1 MTVRLKLS
9 GEVRIR
15 YDGGYIENHNDICA
29 DFVTLI
35 KLLLTEGI
43 QKAQSY
49 GYFTNFS
56 LPTTICL
63 ALLNNGNIIATLS
76 ATISYKEDDQ
86 YTQYVTYKA
95 SNTFSS
101 TVCID
106 CVKLVAVS
114 NSVILYNIALFQ
126 LTSTLKTN
134 FICVTWTIKVKN
146 YSTDEQSINNAIF
159 VDQIVG
165 TTSVSGGTLE
175 INTNTGLFG
184 LQISYKN
191 IASCI
196 LPNFITLPIPVSNFI
211 VLLLLVPINVICQ
224 YNNTYLFQAYDSFA
238 GVDLS
243 RLNGISTIAVFQNN
257 GLCVVQVSGSANP
270 IVPAQQLICGGSG
283 QGYQVVQPCVSQI
296 QGQMV
301 GCKLV
306 ILFQETGTYTFA
318 TVVFYC
324 IGGVQIL
331 YMGCTRTVSVTVGSG
346 YIVYNLVEVNT

>member
-1 MTVRLKLS
+1 MTVRLKLK
-9 GEVRIR
+9 GEVKIR
-15 YDGGYIENHNDICA
+15 YDGGYIENHNDICT
-29 DFVTLI
+29 DFITLI
-35 KLLLTEGI
+35 KLLLTSGI
-43 QKAQSY
+43 QRAQSY

-56 LPTTICL
+56 LPTSICL
-63 ALLNNGNIIATLS
+63 ALLNNGNIVATLT
-76 ATISYKEDDQ
+76 ATISYKEDNQ

-101 TVCID
+101 TICID

-114 NSVILYNIALFQ
+114 NSIILYNIALFKFA
-126 LTSTLKTN
+126 STLKTN

-146 YSTDEQSINNAIF
+146 CSQDEQSLNNVVF
-159 VDQIVG
+159 VDPIVPPVP
-165 TTSVSGGTLE
+165 VSGGTLVGTSNPA
-175 INTNTGLFG
+175 IFG
-184 LQISYKN
+184 LEISYKN

-196 LPNFITLPIPVSNFI
+196 FPNFITLPMPVSNFV
-211 VLLLLVPINVICQ
+211 VLLLLVPINIIQQ
-224 YNNTYLFQAYDSFA
+224 YDNTYLFQAYSSFA
-238 GVDLS
+238 GVNLAQ
-243 RLNGISTIAVFQNN
+243 LNGISTIAVFQNN
-257 GLCVVQVSGSANP
+257 NECVAQVTPRSVV

-283 QGYQVVQPCVSQI
+283 QGYQVTQPCVSQV

-324 IGGVQIL
+324 IGGIQVL